1 MNRIGDVILTARR
14 AVGMTQDQLAETLG
28 VTQAALSR
36 YENNLRAPEPEMAA
50 KMAAALGVTVE
61 FLNHPFN
68 LQGAIAVDA
77 HMRRQRTAKVSDWKG
92 GEARLNMYRMRSAYL
107 LERLGLST
115 QNQVPT
121 FDLDAPGAS
130 SVHEAAGLV
139 RAQWRM
145 PIGPVRN
152 LTRWME
158 SAGILVIEED
168 FGTHRIDGM
177 SQWASQY
184 PVVVVNASHSPD
196 RRRMTLAHE
205 LGHLVLH
212 SNYISRDMEQEADDF
227 AAEFLMPEH
236 VIKRELTSAALKPAR
251 LLDLKA
257 VWGVSMQALYERAYQ
272 LGRVSTDERQ
282 RFYRY
287 LNARGFKANEPGPEL
302 VPQER
307 PELAASIVDALQAK
321 GLDPEEIARLT
332 GIDIV
337 ADGDPFTPVS
347 RGLRMVR

>member
-14 AVGMTQDQLAETLG
+14 AAGITQEELAETLG

-36 YENNLRAPEPEMAA
+36 YENNLRTPEPEMAEAIA
-50 KMAAALGVTVE
+50 KALGVTVA
-61 FLNHPFN
+61 FLTHPFN

-77 HMRRQRTAKVSDWKG
+77 HMRRQRTAKVSDWRS

-107 LERLGLST
+107 LERLGLNT

-121 FDLDAPGAS
+121 FDPDSPGPA
-130 SVHEAAGLV
+130 EAARLV

-158 SAGILVIEED
+158 SAGILVVEID

-177 SQWASQY
+177 SQWASEY
-184 PVVVVNASHSPD
+184 PVVMVNVRHTPD

-212 SNYISRDMEQEADDF
+212 STFVSEDMEQQADQF
-227 AAEFLMPEH
+227 AVEFLMPEH
-236 VIKRELTSAALKPAR
+236 VIRRDLTGAALKPAR
-251 LLDLKA
+251 LRDLKA

-272 LGRVSTDERQ
+272 FGRVTGEERQ

-287 LNARGFKANEPGPEL
+287 LNSQGWKTNEPGVEL
-302 VPQER
+302 LQEEH
-307 PELAASIVDALQAK
+307 PELATSIVDALQSK
-321 GLDPEEIARLT
+321 GLDREEIAQLT
-332 GIDIV
+332 GMSWV
-337 ADGDPFTPVS
+337 TETDPFTPS
-347 RGLRMVR
+347 TRGLRMVR